1 MILPH
6 IVLNDPHLPWERL
19 SSPTY
24 THDAS
29 DQSILPWLAVLPFD
43 PQGPGDAYG
52 TQELRLSDVQ
62 LNGSKAIYRNQNAAP
77 VKQSPMFTLTMTVA
91 EYLKLP
97 DSNIPGSTPVYTP
110 NYAVSD
116 PRNTDYADIKDLA
129 TPVQVIFITG
139 ILFRQLFCSR
149 IDANKVDLDP
159 YQYCAVSDSH
169 RQNNQSLR
177 FAACAKYQY

>member
-24 THDAS
+24 TINAS

-43 PQGPGDAYG
+43 PQGPADAYG
-52 TQELRLSDVQ
+52 SQELRLTDDELS
-62 LNGSKAIYRNQNAAP
+62 GSKSIYTSPNSTP
-77 VKQSPMFTLTMTVA
+77 VKQSPMYTLTMTVA

-97 DSNIPGSTPVYTP
+97 QSNSAGSTPVHIP
-110 NYAVSD
+110 NYASKD
-116 PRNTDYADIKDLA
+116 ARNTDYSDIKDLA
-129 TPVQVIFITG
+129 TPVQVIFLRA

-149 IDANKVDLDP
+149 TDSNKIDLDA
-159 YQYCAVSDSH
+159 YKYCAVSHSQDVP
-169 RQNNQSLR
+169 
-177 FAACAKYQY
+177 YQKG